1 MEDLRVYGAFARA
14 VAGHG
19 EGRGSEEGRDTHL
32 LHVVH
37 VIDTERTEAHEIMT
51 ARVGRRARR
60 SRVGAR
66 PRVRARARVRA
77 RWNLD
82 AVPVSTEILGRA
94 ERHKGGEAE
103 QDPTRSLHLHFSRL
117 LLWLHPRMEAGEV
130 ECIKSFVI
138 VVNVK
143 AKI

>member
-1 MEDLRVYGAFARA
+1 
-14 VAGHG
+14 
-19 EGRGSEEGRDTHL
+19 
-32 LHVVH
+32 
-37 VIDTERTEAHEIMT
+37 MT

-103 QDPTRSLHLHFSRL
+103 QDPTRSLHFHFSDFSC
-117 LLWLHPRMEAGEV
+117 G
-130 ECIKSFVI
+130 CIQEWRQRG
-138 VVNVK
+138 
-143 AKI
+143 